1 MSIDAETEAAA
12 ADIAIEVKPQPGR
25 SSGSGPGSPGSPG
38 LGSGPGSRQILKTKK
53 RSQFVDV
60 WRRMKKSKTA
70 VIGIILIAIFLGMA
84 LFAPLI
90 ADYEEDALAMN
101 VRQRLTAPN
110 FDHWFGTDEFGRDIF
125 ARIVYGTRISLF
137 VGVISVSIALSVGGT
152 LGAIAGYYGG
162 KIDNAIM
169 RVLDVL
175 LAIPTILLAITIVAA
190 LGASILNLMIAVGIS
205 NIPGFA
211 RVVRASVLS
220 VKDQEFIEA
229 ARAIGAKDH
238 VIIPQACAPHLD
250 GSDRCFRHPEGCIG
264 YHGHLFA
271 QLYRAGNPAADP
283 RVGNM
288 PAGGR
293 AYIRDHKVH
302 CTLSGAGHRAHRPL
316 AQPDRRRTAGCP
328 RSQTQITEVLAG
340 GKSDVLIRGNFLK
353 GMGIMNQKVLK

>member
-1 MSIDAETEAAA
+1 MSIDADTEAAA
-12 ADIAIEVKPQPGR
+12 ADIAIEVKPLPGR
-25 SSGSGPGSPGSPG
+25 STGSGPGS
-38 LGSGPGSRQILKTKK
+38 GPGHGPDSRQILKTKK
-53 RSQFVDV
+53 RSQVVDV

-137 VGVISVSIALSVGGT
+137 VGVISVSIALSIGGT

-238 VIIPQACAPHLD
+238 VIILKHVLPNSMAPIVVFATLKVASAIMATSSLSFI
-250 GSDRCFRHPEGCIG
+250 GLGIQPPTPEW
-264 YHGHLFA
+264 
-271 QLYRAGNPAADP
+271 
-283 RVGNM
+283 GNM
-288 PAGGR
+288 LAGGR
-293 AYIRDHKVH
+293 AYIRDHMYIVLYPGLAIVL
-302 CTLSGAGHRAHRPL
+302 TVLSL
-316 AQPDRRRTAGCP
+316 N
-328 RSQTQITEVLAG
+328 
-340 GKSDVLIRGNFLK
+340 LIGDGLRDALDPKLK
-353 GMGIMNQKVLK
+353 